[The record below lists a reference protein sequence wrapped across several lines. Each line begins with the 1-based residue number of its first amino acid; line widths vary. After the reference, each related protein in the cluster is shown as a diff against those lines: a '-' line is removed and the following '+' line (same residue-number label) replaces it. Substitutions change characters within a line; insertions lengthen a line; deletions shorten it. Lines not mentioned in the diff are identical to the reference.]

1 MSAIATASERLPEA
15 WAAAAS
21 DSERIELFAKW
32 LKGARPLDAAGRRSA
47 FRLRESLST
56 LDAEKRAAES
66 RESADRR
73 ADDARAAAPRS
84 ARTPSS
90 SPPPSARTPAS
101 PPRRR
106 GKSPA
111 KLASPESESDLLRSA
126 YFRRADISLMNRGDV
141 ATC

>member
-66 RESADRR
+66 RES